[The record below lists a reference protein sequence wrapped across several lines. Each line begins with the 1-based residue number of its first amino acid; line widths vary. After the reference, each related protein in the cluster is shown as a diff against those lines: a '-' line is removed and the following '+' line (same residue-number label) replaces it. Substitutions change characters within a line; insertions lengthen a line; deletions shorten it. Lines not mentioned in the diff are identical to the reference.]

1 MIVALPHVL
10 TDKFPESPANCWPTE
25 CLWGAID
32 VYDSILAQPPQCKL
46 IHLNHKQV
54 NLKS

>member
-1 MIVALPHVL
+1 MIVSLPHVL
-10 TDKFPESPANCWPTE
+10 TDKFPGSPANCWPTE
-25 CLWGAID
+25 FLWRAID